1 MLWHLCM
8 PWFLGW
14 FFVALQMLQN
24 GDSRHWSRT
33 DHSQELGYSE
43 YERIATKKSGNP
55 QVLKQDLAGIINP
68 VSLFYP
74 PVTNMA
80 IEFSHLRMI
89 LHLDA
94 RLQRISHCHVRLP
107 MPGPGFCPSFEARGA
122 EKGTGWLGCFGG
134 EMHLLYRWKSNRRRN
149 PDFLPLK
156 QRFPCL
162 NIVHFSLQ
170 SH

>member
-1 MLWHLCM
+1 MGIVGID
-8 PWFLGW
+8 P
-14 FFVALQMLQN
+14 ALITPKNWDIVNMN
-24 GDSRHWSRT
+24 
-33 DHSQELGYSE
+33 EL
-43 YERIATKKSGNP
+43 RQKRSGNP
-55 QVLKQDLAGIINP
+55 QVLKQDSAGIINP

-122 EKGTGWLGCFGG
+122 EKGTGWAVLVVKCTFFTDEKVIVG
-134 EMHLLYRWKSNRRRN
+134 ETQTF
-149 PDFLPLK
+149 FL
-156 QRFPCL
+156 
-162 NIVHFSLQ
+162 
-170 SH
+170 